1 MTPVSGV
8 IFSISIALGVHLTTF
23 CTNLSRNFP
32 RMAGLVLAT
41 WSLEG
46 AEGKF
51 IKLLRKS
58 IKITTKIAISHS
70 GITPLLRSFLRLRR
84 PAETSAGRA
93 GETLPLPHH
102 PSP

>member
-1 MTPVSGV
+1 
-8 IFSISIALGVHLTTF
+8 
-23 CTNLSRNFP
+23 
-32 RMAGLVLAT
+32 MAGLVLAT

-46 AEGKF
+46 AEGKL

-58 IKITTKIAISHS
+58 IKLTIKITISHS

-102 PSP
+102 QRQVVLFLIKSVRTALV

>member
-1 MTPVSGV
+1 
-8 IFSISIALGVHLTTF
+8 
-23 CTNLSRNFP
+23 
-32 RMAGLVLAT
+32 MAGLVLAT

-46 AEGKF
+46 AEGKL

-58 IKITTKIAISHS
+58 IKLTIKIAISHS

-93 GETLPLPHH
+93 GETLPLPHQCH
-102 PSP
+102 PKDGQRNSTMWMGALNRPTPRTSCVSTAS